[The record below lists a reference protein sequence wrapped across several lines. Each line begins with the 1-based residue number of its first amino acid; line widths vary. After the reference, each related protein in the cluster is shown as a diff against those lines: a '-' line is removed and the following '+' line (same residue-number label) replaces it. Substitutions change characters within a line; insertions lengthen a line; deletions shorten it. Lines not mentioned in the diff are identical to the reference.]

1 MSPEIHQRVR
11 QLFDETLEHP
21 EPERMPFLE
30 AACAGD
36 AEVFRQVTELL
47 AAQGE
52 AGQFLEE
59 APAQPP
65 RIGRYMVSG
74 ELGRGAMGIVYA
86 AVDPLIGRKV
96 AVKVIRLQALA
107 DGAEAAFLRERLF
120 REARSAGGLF
130 HPGIVVILDVGQE
143 GDVAYIAMEYV
154 EGPSLFQV
162 LSERPK
168 MDRAEAV
175 SILSQ
180 TAAALDFAHS
190 HDVVHRDIKP
200 ANIMLEKGV
209 TVKVADFG
217 IAKITSQ
224 QYTRTGVSMGT
235 PSYMSPEQV
244 DAKPLDGKSDQF
256 SLAVVAFEL
265 LTGVK
270 PFRADSFTALA
281 HMIVYGPRP
290 SASAANP
297 DLPAAVDQVIY
308 RGLANLPEERYGN
321 CREFVEAL
329 KHALTAPAPAVDD
342 GTRKTIAPIA
352 VTREAPILK
361 KKPRR
366 NIYIAGGAIAA
377 ILLAAA
383 GLGYVWVTRNPG
395 AGPVSPPRV
404 AISTPPAAA
413 TVVPAVP
420 AAPVIARFLAEPKS
434 VEAGA
439 QAMLNWEVSGA
450 TEVAIEPGIGK
461 RPPADRAPVK
471 PQKSTTYVLTATN
484 AGGTVSG
491 EAFVEVKLKNS
502 DAPVGR
508 ARQLYLDGEAK
519 LRARQFAEGLALLRQ
534 AAEAGET
541 RAMIELGEIFMT
553 EGDGHKQDEKQ
564 AVLWFRKA
572 AEAGDWEGMLR
583 LGACYD
589 LGSGVPE
596 NDQLAALWYRRAADS
611 GSAAA
616 TYDLGKM
623 YENGRGVP
631 YDPAKARELYERA
644 ARMGNAEARRRLT
657 QLGVR

>member
-1 MSPEIHQRVR
+1 
-11 QLFDETLEHP
+11 
-21 EPERMPFLE
+21 
-30 AACAGD
+30 
-36 AEVFRQVTELL
+36 
-47 AAQGE
+47 
-52 AGQFLEE
+52 
-59 APAQPP
+59 
-65 RIGRYMVSG
+65 
-74 ELGRGAMGIVYA
+74 
-86 AVDPLIGRKV
+86 V

-162 LSERPK
+162 LSERAK

-180 TAAALDFAHS
+180 TASALDFAHS

-256 SLAVVAFEL
+256 SLAVVAYEL

-290 SASAANP
+290 SARAANP

-321 CREFVEAL
+321 CREFVGAL
-329 KHALTAPAPAVDD
+329 ERALTAPAPAVDD

-352 VTREAPILK
+352 VTREAPVLKYPAVK
-361 KKPRR
+361 KKSPR
-366 NIYIAGGAIAA
+366 NIYIAAGAIAA
-377 ILLAAA
+377 IFLAAA
-383 GLGYVWVTRNPG
+383 GWAYILMTRRPTP
-395 AGPVSPPRV
+395 GPVSPARV
-404 AISTPPAAA
+404 AINTPPAGA
-413 TVVPAVP
+413 TAVPAVA

-461 RPPADRAPVK
+461 RPPADHAPVK
-471 PQKSTTYVLTATN
+471 PQKSTTYILTATN

-491 EAFVEVKLKNS
+491 ETFVEVKLKNS
-502 DAPVGR
+502 DAPGH

-553 EGDGHKQDEKQ
+553 EGNGHTQDEKQ
-564 AVLWFRKA
+564 ALLWFRKA

-589 LGSGVPE
+589 LGIGVAE
-596 NDQLAALWYRRAADS
+596 NDQLAAVWYRKAADS

-616 TYDLGKM
+616 TFDLGKM

-631 YDPAKARELYERA
+631 RDPAKARELYERA